1 MLFPCFVNRGKY
13 GCLGVACTGEVLFL
27 ERVVEMQGLF
37 EVGVQALCDRAGV
50 CGGLNYAAGFVVVGV
65 LKVDV
70 QDDFADAARFGF
82 SAVMRG
88 SR

>member
-1 MLFPCFVNRGKY
+1 
-13 GCLGVACTGEVLFL
+13 VACTGEVLFL

-70 QDDFADAARFGF
+70 QDDFADA
-82 SAVMRG
+82 V
-88 SR
+88 